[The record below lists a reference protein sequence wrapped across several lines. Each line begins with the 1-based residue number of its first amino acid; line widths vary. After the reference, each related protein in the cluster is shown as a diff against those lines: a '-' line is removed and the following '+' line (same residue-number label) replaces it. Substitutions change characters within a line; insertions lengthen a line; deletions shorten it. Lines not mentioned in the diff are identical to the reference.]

1 MTTHDICDGCGKATN
16 LEECINCFYG
26 GVYCEDCLDD
36 HYHNDYECQCF
47 DDWDDDDE
55 DWNI

>member
-1 MTTHDICDGCGKATN
+1 MSQQVCDGCDKTADLTG
-16 LEECINCFYG
+16 CIDCFYG
-26 GVYCEDCLDD
+26 GDYCVDCIDD

-47 DDWDDDDE
+47 DDWDDEED